1 MDEKKTLRR
10 TKLVCTIGPACDSE
24 EMLTSLIEAGLN
36 VARINFSH
44 GDSDYHRL
52 LIRRIKSVR
61 EKLDVPVAILQDLQ
75 GPKIRIGKIES
86 GTVWLGR
93 GTTLVLTSEPATG
106 DAGRVNVSL
115 ENFHEEVQS
124 GHRVLLADGT
134 IELLVERI
142 EPPDVYCRVVVEGV
156 LSSNQGV
163 NLPATRTEMESLT
176 EKDLHDIEVALDEGV
191 DAMALSFVRS
201 EQDIEALRQAV
212 RKVGS
217 EIPIIAKIE
226 KPQAVDNIDSILEA
240 SDGVMIAR
248 GDLGLEIDLARV
260 PLVQKMIIRKAN
272 AVAKPVITATQM
284 LVRMVDNPRPTR
296 AETADVANAILD
308 GTDAVML
315 SEETAV
321 GSYPLEAVQMM
332 DRIATEVESSVDAG
346 KFRWDIEGQTIVS
359 DAISRSAYNIAQGT
373 GARAIITS
381 TWSGSTARLV
391 ARFRPAQPIIAATPN
406 RPVGYFLSFCWGIVP
421 RSIASADTTEEQ
433 LAFALEAATRSGWV
447 KSGDLVVITGGT
459 PLHIPG
465 TTNFIRVERVE

>member
-1 MDEKKTLRR
+1 M
-10 TKLVCTIGPACDSE
+10 
-24 EMLTSLIEAGLN
+24 
-36 VARINFSH
+36 
-44 GDSDYHRL
+44 
-52 LIRRIKSVR
+52 
-61 EKLDVPVAILQDLQ
+61 
-75 GPKIRIGKIES
+75 
-86 GTVWLGR
+86 
-93 GTTLVLTSEPATG
+93 
-106 DAGRVNVSL
+106 
-115 ENFHEEVQS
+115 
-124 GHRVLLADGT
+124 
-134 IELLVERI
+134 VERI

-163 NLPATRTEMESLT
+163 NLPTTRVDMESLT

-217 EIPIIAKIE
+217 EVPIIAKIE
-226 KPQAVDNIDSILEA
+226 KPQAVDNIDRILEA

-272 AVAKPVITATQM
+272 AIAKPVITATQM

-315 SEETAV
+315 SEETAA

-332 DRIATEVESSVDAG
+332 DRIATEVESSVDEG
-346 KFRWDIEGQTIVS
+346 KFRWDIEGQTIVN

-373 GARAIITS
+373 GARAIITPS
-381 TWSGSTARLV
+381 GRVRPRDWWRGSGPLSRSLRQRRTERPDTFFRSAGGLFPVPLPRPTPPKNSWLSPSKPRPGPVGLNRETWS
-391 ARFRPAQPIIAATPN
+391 
-406 RPVGYFLSFCWGIVP
+406 
-421 RSIASADTTEEQ
+421 
-433 LAFALEAATRSGWV
+433 
-447 KSGDLVVITGGT
+447 
-459 PLHIPG
+459 
-465 TTNFIRVERVE
+465 